1 MLGVMTKLGVVD
13 FDAAVVEKL
22 EVLLVWGKELESEQE
37 TPLLLG
43 EDLVAEDEVVLA
55 VVVELEES
63 QECVI
68 GELAEVTVDKL
79 EVEGIAFVV
88 VEEVYK

>member
-1 MLGVMTKLGVVD
+1 MLDVMSKLDVED

-22 EVLLVWGKELESEQE
+22 EVLLVWGEELESEQE
-37 TPLLLG
+37 TPLLPG
-43 EDLVAEDEVVLA
+43 EDLVVEDEVMLA
-55 VVVELEES
+55 VVVELVES

-68 GELAEVTVDKL
+68 GELAVVTVGKL

-88 VEEVYK
+88 VEEEYK